1 MPSVKP
7 NMPEEG
13 FRRQVYG
20 FNKDD
25 VLAYVSALA
34 NEAQQQQQQYEEQI
48 TQLKAQLDKLRQDQQ
63 NARACVEKLQSDL
76 LTQTSRAEKAEGDL
90 AAANKKLSEYQD
102 ELKLSES
109 HATNYRDRYQQ
120 SQKTLL
126 EWQNRCRELEQQLQD
141 ARAAAAAAAIGQMA
155 QDPPEDEEPSY
166 FSAPPED
173 AAAAVDTQIPQQ
185 PEPEPA
191 PAELTQPDPVPPAPR
206 QEEAPAQAEQS
217 SREGTPDPEVRP
229 DPDPSW
235 WATEHSA
242 TVRARKILA
251 DARIYAQ
258 STERRMRQEAEEQKA
273 RMAGNARDLA
283 AGVQLLRDRLSRVDE
298 KLSAA
303 SIDLE
308 NATAAIYE
316 ALDHTEADL
325 QALGAKLDAFANG
338 TPELDTPRPAPAA
351 KPARAPKAAP
361 AARTPVVPA
370 PQPPVREPAA
380 LAAQPRSG
388 AAPQRVRPV
397 VKAKQTKP
405 AAPVRRLRSS
415 RRAVDQTLQDALGRL
430 DGDTPQ

>member
-63 NARACVEKLQSDL
+63 NARSCVEKLQSDL
-76 LTQTSRAEKAEGDL
+76 LAQTSRAEKAEGDL
-90 AAANKKLSEYQD
+90 AAANKKLSEYED

-126 EWQNRCRELEQQLQD
+126 EWRNRCRELEQQLQD
-141 ARAAAAAAAIGQMA
+141 ARAAAAAAVIGQMGE
-155 QDPPEDEEPSY
+155 QQPEEDEKDY
-166 FSAPPED
+166 FSAPPAD
-173 AAAAVDTQIPQQ
+173 AVPAAEPQQ
-185 PEPEPA
+185 PATPEAVPAAADPVMPEPVSQEPQQEDA
-191 PAELTQPDPVPPAPR
+191 PAA
-206 QEEAPAQAEQS
+206 AEQPS
-217 SREGTPDPEVRP
+217 QEGTPDPEVRP

-338 TPELDTPRPAPAA
+338 TPELDSPKPAPAA
-351 KPARAPKAAP
+351 KPARAPKAVP
-361 AARTPVVPA
+361 AARTAVVPA

-380 LAAQPRSG
+380 LAAQSRSG

-397 VKAKQTKP
+397 VKAKQAKP

-430 DGDTPQ
+430 DGDNPQ